1 LLSNARDGEETVM
14 GRADVLALAS
24 RKGCT
29 ETCAQ
34 GFLDGERYRNRG
46 ERPPGHALFGIGQYC
61 LGFRAGYLG
70 VPLAG
75 SAEPY
80 VDALAAVQPAQ
91 DVGEKRRTT
100 VSTTTAVPQAR
111 RPRDH

>member
-1 LLSNARDGEETVM
+1 M

-46 ERPPGHALFGIGQYC
+46 ERPPGHALFGIGQYS

-70 VPLAG
+70 VPLAD
-75 SAEPY
+75 SAAPY
-80 VDALAAVQPAQ
+80 VEPLRAVQPEAA
-91 DVGEKRRTT
+91 EKRRST
-100 VSTTTAVPQAR
+100 VSSTTALPPAR
-111 RPRDH
+111 RRRGH

>member
-1 LLSNARDGEETVM
+1 M

-46 ERPPGHALFGIGQYC
+46 ERPPGHALFGIGEYC

-70 VPLAG
+70 VALAG

-80 VDALAAVQPAQ
+80 VEALMTLAPAH
-91 DVGEKRRTT
+91 DHGENLHTT
-100 VSTTTAVPQAR
+100 VGSTTAVPAAR
-111 RPRDH
+111 RPRGH